1 MKIAAIY
8 TRVSSDR
15 QKEDQTI
22 DSQISALKEYAV
34 EQGYKIPEEWC
45 FKDDG
50 FSGAYLNRPELERL
64 RDLSAEG
71 QIETLLIYS
80 PDRLSRKYAYQV
92 LLIEEFNRVGVEVV
106 FIKSPKATTPE
117 EELLLQF
124 QGMIAE
130 YERAQIVERSR
141 RGKKHQ
147 AKLGNVNVL
156 GRAPYGY
163 WYIKKTEHSNAIYE
177 IVEERAEI
185 IRQIFQA
192 YTQEGKSILGIARW
206 LNQRGIAT
214 STGKGKWMP
223 RTIQR
228 ILRNP
233 AYKGQ
238 AAFGRHEYIRD
249 FKGRRGRWRG
259 KPAKGPLTRLRPQNE
274 WIHIPVPAI
283 ISTDVFELA
292 QERLQKN
299 KHFAKRN
306 TKVTTLLQSLLV
318 CASCGYAIYRVSG
331 PKTSVKG
338 GKLHYYRCSRS
349 ERWRMGVDK
358 VCSNRPIR
366 QDYLDELVWSEVM
379 KLLGNPE
386 LVRAEIDRRAQQTQ
400 QSSPIQVRK
409 DILIKDQIRVKKGM
423 DRLLDAYQE
432 GLLPLTQLRQRMPDL
447 KKRETTLKT
456 ELESLEMN
464 FLDQQQRLELAD
476 NLEDLLKRLH
486 QSANSLDLEERQKIL
501 RLIVKEVLVSPEGI
515 TIKHCIPVTQR
526 SKEQNE
532 HNYQLHT
539 HRQCRDS
546 QGIPSFYQERC
557 RYLMV

>member
-1 MKIAAIY
+1 VKIAAIY

-15 QKEDQTI
+15 QKEAQTI
-22 DSQISALKEYAV
+22 ESQVSALKEYAA
-34 EQGYKIPEEWC
+34 EQEYSVPDEWC

-50 FSGAYLNRPELERL
+50 YSGAYLNRPGLERL

-71 QIETLLIYS
+71 QIERVLIYS

-92 LLIEEFNRVGVEVV
+92 LLMEEFKRVGVEVI

-130 YERAQIVERSR
+130 YERAQIIERSR
-141 RGKKHQ
+141 RGKKYQ

-156 GRAPYGY
+156 SRAPCGY
-163 WYIKKTEHSNAIYE
+163 KYIKKTEHSNAMYE

-185 IRQIFQA
+185 VRQIFQA
-192 YTQEGKSILGIARW
+192 YTQEDKPILGIARW

-214 STGKGKWMP
+214 STGKGKWVP
-223 RTIQR
+223 RTIQN

-238 AAFGRHEYIRD
+238 AAFGRREYIRD
-249 FKGRRGRWRG
+249 FKGRRWRWRG
-259 KPAKGPLTRLRPQNE
+259 KPAKGPLTRLRPQSE
-274 WIHIPVPAI
+274 WIHIPVPVI
-283 ISTDVFELA
+283 ISTDMFELA

-306 TKVTTLLQSLLV
+306 TKVTTLLQSLIV
-318 CASCGYAIYRVSG
+318 CASCGYAVYRVSG
-331 PKTSVKG
+331 PNRKNKKG
-338 GKLHYYRCSRS
+338 RLQYYRCSRS

-358 VCSNRPIR
+358 ACSNRPIR

-379 KLLGNPE
+379 KLLENPE
-386 LVRAEIDRRAQQTQ
+386 LIRAEINRRSRQAQ

-409 DILIKDQIRVKKGM
+409 DILIKEQIRIKKGI
-423 DRLLDAYQE
+423 DNLLDAYQE
-432 GLLPLTQLRQRMPDL
+432 GLLPLSQLRQRIPDL
-447 KKRETTLKT
+447 TKRKTTLKA

-464 FLDQQQRLELAD
+464 FLDQQQRLDLAD
-476 NLEDLLKRLH
+476 NLEGL
-486 QSANSLDLEERQKIL
+486 LEEV
-501 RLIVKEVLVSPEGI
+501 LISPEGI
-515 TIKHCIPVTQR
+515 TIKHCIPITQ
-526 SKEQNE
+526 SLKGEE
-532 HNYQLHT
+532 YGNYQLHT
-539 HRQCRDS
+539 QRQCCYT
-546 QGIPSFYQERC
+546 QG
-557 RYLMV
+557 L